1 MLHGVDVH
9 ARYQA
14 GLQASTLAGV
24 DFVITKATGGT
35 GLVVDGWLGMLS
47 GAKLTGVYHYAREKG
62 YQGPAAQE
70 AEHFIS
76 EARKAPADAMLIL
89 DWEEAT
95 NTNLGDTAWVEEWC
109 QIVEKAL
116 GRRPVIYTGNQVLK
130 QNPGWWD
137 WSNAHDYFL
146 WYARYPSSKPV
157 GWQNYSLPAVPNWPD
172 AKICMWQYSSAGGVP
187 GCPGALDLNIFYGD
201 AADWRALAAH
211 TQKEESMTAEQTRQA
226 VIATGRSL
234 LNSAVYSNAWV
245 GATLAQFKAR
255 RAGDCSDFTCA
266 VFQPHGYKLPGMSWQ
281 QASSGT
287 EVARWSGPRGGGI
300 AAFNAIKAKL
310 RPADIVCM
318 ALQGSTGI
326 SHVNLNVDGTTA
338 LDHGG
343 PGRGP
348 RVLRYDDRW
357 LLGDATQW
365 IVRRIIP
372 DDKPGT
378 ATETATIDDLEEVIG
393 EMKAT
398 HVIFERNGA
407 IGIANVLAGTYQMM
421 KTTEQFKDR
430 VTVLKQ
436 AGAKVVEWR
445 HLRPN
450 PNVSKPNAVD
460 NLDAWGQ
467 KI

>member
-35 GLVVDGWLGMLS
+35 SLVIDGWQAMLGGAELS
-47 GAKLTGVYHYAREKG
+47 GVYHYAREKG
-62 YQGPAAQE
+62 RAGTAAEE
-70 AEHFIS
+70 AANFIVQ
-76 EARKAPADAMLIL
+76 ANKVPDAVLFL
-89 DWEEAT
+89 DWEEPTSA
-95 NTNLGDTAWVEEWC
+95 LGDASWVLEWMRLVEEGT
-109 QIVEKAL
+109 
-116 GRRPVIYTGNQVLK
+116 GRRPVFYTYHAVLK
-130 QNPGWWD
+130 
-137 WSNAHDYFL
+137 AHPDPAQIQAAGYLL
-146 WYARYPSSKPV
+146 WYARYPYSAAV
-157 GWQNYSLPAVPNWPD
+157 GWKDYEAPTAPIWGKPL
-172 AKICMWQYSSAGGVP
+172 MWQYSSAGGIA
-187 GCPGALDLNIFYGD
+187 GYAGALDLNIFYGD
-201 AADWRALAAH
+201 AADWRSIASP
-211 TQKEESMTAEQTRQA
+211 TEEDKSMTAEADRQA

-234 LNSAVYSNAWV
+234 LNSAVYSNAWI
-245 GATLAQFKAR
+245 GATYALFKSR
-255 RAGDCSDFTCA
+255 RAGDCSDFTAA
-266 VFQPHGYKLPGMSWQ
+266 VFEPHGYSLPGMSWQ
-281 QASSGT
+281 QASAGT
-287 EVARWSGPRGGGI
+287 EVARWSGARGGGI
-300 AAFNAIKAKL
+300 AAFNAIKSKL

-318 ALQGSTGI
+318 SLQGSTGI

-343 PGRGP
+343 PGSGP
-348 RVLRYDDRW
+348 RLLRYDDRW
-357 LLGDATQW
+357 LLGDATRW

-450 PNVSKPNAVD
+450 PDVSKPNAVD